1 MMGIYLESFLD
12 THPDAKYLFTKDL
25 DPKAP
30 NKLQA
35 TYSTALWTK
44 VWRTASG
51 LYGVGPR
58 SQPS

>member
-1 MMGIYLESFLD
+1 MGIYLETFLD
-12 THPDAKYLFTKDL
+12 THPDAKYLFTEDL

-30 NKLQA
+30 TRMKG
-35 TYSTALWTK
+35 TYLRVGSPDNSLAHT
-44 VWRTASG
+44 V